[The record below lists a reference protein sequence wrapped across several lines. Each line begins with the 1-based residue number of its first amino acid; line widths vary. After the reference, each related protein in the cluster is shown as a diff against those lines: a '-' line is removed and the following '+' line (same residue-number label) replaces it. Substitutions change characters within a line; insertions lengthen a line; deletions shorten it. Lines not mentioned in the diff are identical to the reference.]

1 MQSIVYFMIP
11 EEDYYEQKTVWN
23 LIIQKPC
30 AALSVIAFILI
41 AAVLNVMEV
50 LVLERFI
57 ENFSVFHWRQFLC
70 FAVLFS
76 GICAFYYIQTPFS
89 DYLKQKISLQL
100 RGYFGC
106 AVIEKTAYIF
116 VEALENQENQA
127 LLARLQ
133 DKPENCYA
141 NGFFSILQI
150 FGGALGTAGIF
161 VLILQNVSFFLPV
174 ILLIAGLT
182 AVVFRLIGKN
192 RIALYQAR
200 QEICRRGNY
209 LADLLFDR
217 SLAQEK
223 KLFGYTL
230 YIQKLI
236 EKISKYYLAIKM

>member
-1 MQSIVYFMIP
+1 MFCSTFFR
-11 EEDYYEQKTVWN
+11 N
-23 LIIQKPC
+23 LCILLYSD
-30 AALSVIAFILI
+30 AFFGLS
-41 AAVLNVMEV
+41 
-50 LVLERFI
+50 
-57 ENFSVFHWRQFLC
+57 
-70 FAVLFS
+70 
-76 GICAFYYIQTPFS
+76 
-89 DYLKQKISLQL
+89 
-100 RGYFGC
+100 
-106 AVIEKTAYIF
+106 
-116 VEALENQENQA
+116 EAENQENQA

-133 DKPENCYA
+133 DKPENRYA

-217 SLAQEK
+217 SLAKEK
-223 KLFGYTL
+223 KLFGYTP

>member
-106 AVIEKTAYIF
+106 AVIEKTACIS
-116 VEALENQENQA
+116 VEVLENQA

-133 DKPENCYA
+133 DKPENRYA

-161 VLILQNVSFFLPV
+161 ALILQNVSFFLPV

-182 AVVFRLIGKN
+182 AVVFRLIGKT
-192 RIALYQAR
+192 
-200 QEICRRGNY
+200 E
-209 LADLLFDR
+209 
-217 SLAQEK
+217 S
-223 KLFGYTL
+223 L
-230 YIQKLI
+230 YIRQDRRFAGGVIIWLI
-236 EKISKYYLAIKM
+236 CCLTGVWLKRKNCLDILHTFRS